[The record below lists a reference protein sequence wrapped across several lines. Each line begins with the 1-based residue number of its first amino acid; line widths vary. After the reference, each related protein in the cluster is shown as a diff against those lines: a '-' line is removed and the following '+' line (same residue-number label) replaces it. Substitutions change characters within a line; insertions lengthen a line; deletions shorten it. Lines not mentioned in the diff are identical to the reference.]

1 MKKTLFILALIS
13 FSICCFAQQDY
24 ESEIKELKSR
34 YNSLIVLID
43 NLKKENE
50 SNEEE
55 LKKEWARFCKQ
66 CIKYADYLSKEDFRA
81 LIEQT
86 DTNVDGTELRDSL
99 TLAQKGR
106 RSNPIE
112 QLKPDNEKNQ
122 NYTILSEGEGNSGE
136 NFRKDNQDDA
146 KGMEKIVRS
155 KDENS
160 EVESQSTA
168 SKQNNKGNITDGNK
182 DKGDIKDGNKGENR

>member
-24 ESEIKELKSR
+24 ESEIKELKTR
-34 YNSLIVLID
+34 YNSLIVLVD

-66 CIKYADYLSKEDFRA
+66 CIKYADYLSKEDFKA

-106 RSNPIE
+106 ISNPIE
-112 QLKPDNEKNQ
+112 QLKPDDDQ
-122 NYTILSEGEGNSGE
+122 NYTILSEGEGNSDE
-136 NFRKDNQDDA
+136 NFKKDNQDDA
-146 KGMEKIVRS
+146 KGMEKIVRF
-155 KDENS
+155 KDEQS

-168 SKQNNKGNITDGNK
+168 SKKNNKGDITDGNK
-182 DKGDIKDGNKGENR
+182 GKNK